1 MRERDFG
8 STPRGLAYT
17 LSVTGS
23 ICYGGSPEL
32 NLLTDELFKKL
43 HEGAAGKYFE
53 DILERVIVKN
63 NHKCEY
69 VMHPSYTAGEERRN
83 REKDRILRITS
94 GWDDRTREEYIAMQ
108 QELEKWQSSTDT
120 KEALESLPSLA
131 IEDIDDLSL
140 IHI

>member
-32 NLLTDELFKKL
+32 NLLTDGLFKKL
-43 HEGAAGKYFE
+43 HEGAAGRYFE

-108 QELEKWQSSTDT
+108 QKLENGRAARIRRKRLSHFRR
-120 KEALESLPSLA
+120 LP
-131 IEDIDDLSL
+131 
-140 IHI
+140 